1 MMVDV
6 MVINALLDSLL
17 KSLSIM
23 ANIEPVPGV
32 AEVKN
37 GNLSMGEVT
46 GLMEMSSDETKG
58 TMALSFTKPFV
69 IDLVKRIF
77 AEDIADINET
87 AIDLT
92 GELTNM
98 IVGGAK
104 NILSEKGLEIGMS
117 TPAILTGV
125 DHVVDHKY
133 NGKTIVLPFT
143 AEEGEIFLEINF
155 VD

>member
-1 MMVDV
+1 MVDV
-6 MVINALLDSLL
+6 LVINALLDSLL

-23 ANIEPVPGV
+23 AGVEPTPGV
-32 AEVKN
+32 AEVKQ

-46 GLMEMSSDETKG
+46 GVMEMSSDDTKG

-77 AEDIADINET
+77 GDEIDDINET

-98 IVGGAK
+98 IAGGAK
-104 NILSEKGLEIGMS
+104 SILSEKGLDIGMS
-117 TPAILTGV
+117 VPSMLTGV
-125 DHVVDHKY
+125 KHVVEHKY
-133 NGKTIVLPFT
+133 AGKTIVIPFV
-143 AEEGEIFLEINF
+143 ADEGEIFLEINF

>member
-1 MMVDV
+1 MVDV

-46 GLMEMSSDETKG
+46 GLMEMSSDDTKG

-77 AEDIADINET
+77 AENIDDINET

-117 TPAILTGV
+117 TPTILTGV

-143 AEEGEIFLEINF
+143 AEKGEIFLEINF